1 MHFLSKSIKNKIL
14 LVLVLVFIMMILV
27 TTKITHSNERDMV
40 MELSVDKTEQIA
52 RTYFDNINTM
62 MLTGTMAQRSVLRQK
77 LLDTEGFTNAKVI
90 RADAVSKIFGVGNSE
105 QVIEDDLD
113 RQGMKSRETLITRN
127 EDGDHRSVTV
137 IIPMLASKNY
147 KGTNCTTCH
156 VAEEGTLLGTVR
168 VDYSLEAVDKRID
181 ENLWELSWINIIV
194 MLVGLFAITWY
205 FGRVVLNPLIMIRDV
220 MTKNSDDQDLTQ
232 CIKIK
237 QTDEIG
243 QVAVAFNQ
251 MLEHF
256 SESLL
261 QVDSAVSQLNTS
273 SGDIL
278 TSAQKTADATNKQ
291 RTETDAVKAAIAQL
305 EQSAAGVTSTAQ
317 DVAKASSEADRDSQA
332 GTLKT
337 GEAIEGIHKLVNS
350 IEDASEVILS
360 LDHQS
365 ESVGAVLDVIRGI
378 AEQTNLLA
386 LNAAIEAARAGE
398 QGRGFAVVADEV
410 RSLATRSHES
420 TEEIERIIEKLQA
433 GAKQAVDVMSQA
445 KQQAE
450 ERKNEVQTADDSLK
464 FIADKVKQIHLMN
477 ETMNSTIQQQSD
489 ITRKVQDSV
498 QNIGS
503 LSEETTNDALHTSHQ
518 SNEIVSL
525 TQRLEK
531 LINEFKF
538 RKN

>member
-1 MHFLSKSIKNKIL
+1 MQFLSKSIKYKIL

-27 TTKITHSNERDMV
+27 TTMITQSNERHMV

-52 RTYFDNINTM
+52 TTYFDNINTM
-62 MLTGTMAQRSVLRQK
+62 MLSGTMSQRGVLRQK
-77 LLDTEGFTNAKVI
+77 LLETEGFTNAKVI
-90 RADAVSKIFGVGNSE
+90 RADAVAKVFGAGNPE

-113 RQGMKSRETLITRN
+113 RQGMKSKETLIVRN
-127 EDGDHRSVTV
+127 EDGPNRSVSV

-147 KGTNCTTCH
+147 KGTNCMTCH
-156 VAEEGTLLGTVR
+156 IAEEGELLGTVR
-168 VDYSLEAVDKRID
+168 VDYSLEEVDKRID
-181 ENLWELSWINIIV
+181 QNLWELSVIIIV
-194 MLVGLFAITWY
+194 VMLIGLFAITWY

-220 MTKNSDDQDLTQ
+220 MTQNSEEQDLTHT
-232 CIKIK
+232 IDVK

-243 QVAVAFNQ
+243 QVAAAFNQ

-256 SESLL
+256 SESLH
-261 QVDSAVSQLNTS
+261 QVDQAVSQLNTS

-278 TSAQKTADATNKQ
+278 ASAQKTADATNKQ
-291 RTETDAVKAAIAQL
+291 RSETEVVKAAIAQL

-317 DVAKASSEADRDSQA
+317 NVAKASSEADRDSQA

-337 GEAIEGIHKLVNS
+337 GEAIDGIHKLVNS
-350 IEDASEVILS
+350 IENASEVILS

-420 TEEIERIIEKLQA
+420 TEEIERIIEKLQE
-433 GAKQAVDVMSQA
+433 GAKQAVTVMSQA

-477 ETMNSTIQQQSD
+477 ETMNSTIQQQSE

-503 LSEETTNDALHTSHQ
+503 LSEETTNDALQTSHQ

-525 TQRLEK
+525 MQRLEK

-538 RKN
+538 HRN